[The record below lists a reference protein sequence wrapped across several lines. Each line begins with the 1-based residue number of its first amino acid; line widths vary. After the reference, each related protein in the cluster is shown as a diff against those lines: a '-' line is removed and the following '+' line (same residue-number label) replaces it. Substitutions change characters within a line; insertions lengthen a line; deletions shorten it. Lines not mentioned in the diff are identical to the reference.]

1 MKERLEVSWRYYYLS
16 AVMVRATSNDENKGH
31 SCLLP
36 CSSNEALMY

>member
-1 MKERLEVSWRYYYLS
+1 MKERLEVMGIVVALIIIYRHCE
-16 AVMVRATSNDENKGH
+16 SNDENKGH